1 MLRMTVEGVGFDHH
15 RQTVVV
21 LKDWEG
27 YKLLL
32 IWVGPNEA
40 RSIALEL
47 EGAKPSRPLS
57 HDLLF
62 SCIQAAGGRI
72 ARIVINDLQEGTFYA
87 TVDIDTPQGIK
98 HIDARP
104 SDAIAIAVRAKCPV
118 FADAGALE
126 ALIEVNEMTENT
138 PSEAASRS
146 SSLSP
151 VDKSESTLP
160 TLPAAA
166 EPDNDEALARFKR
179 LLEELDL

>member
-27 YKLLL
+27 HKLLL
-32 IWVGPNEA
+32 IWIGPNEA

-72 ARIVINDLQEGTFYA
+72 TRIVINDLQEGTFFA
-87 TVDIDTPQGIK
+87 TLDIDTPHGIK
-98 HIDARP
+98 HVDSRP
-104 SDAIAIAVRAKCPV
+104 SDAIALAVRAKCPV
-118 FADAGALE
+118 FADGGALE
-126 ALIEVNEMTENT
+126 ALIEVNEVTGDTSAN
-138 PSEAASRS
+138 EADEDNA
-146 SSLSP
+146 LP
-151 VDKSESTLP
+151 AFDKSQSA
-160 TLPAAA
+160 LPALPSA
-166 EPDNDEALARFKR
+166 EADSDEAIARFKR
-179 LLEELDL
+179 LLGELDL